1 MDEYLGTIVDVEID
15 RPLGSKHPEYNYL
28 YPINY
33 GYIPNT
39 EAKDGKEIDA
49 YILGEFEPLVRFKG
63 RVIAIIKRK
72 ET

>member
-15 RPLGSKHPEYNYL
+15 RPMGSKHPEYNYI

-39 EAKDGKEIDA
+39 KAKDGEEIDA
-49 YILGEFEPLVRFKG
+49 YVLGEFEPLEKLDRL
-63 RVIAIIKRK
+63 
-72 ET
+72 